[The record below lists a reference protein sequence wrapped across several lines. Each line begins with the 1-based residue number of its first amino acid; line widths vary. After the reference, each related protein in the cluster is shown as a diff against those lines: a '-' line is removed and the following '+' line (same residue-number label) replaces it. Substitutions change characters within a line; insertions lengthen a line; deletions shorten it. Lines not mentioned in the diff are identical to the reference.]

1 MTGVLW
7 KLQIDYDVFTSFHGN
22 SSDLCLFRKFSG
34 GDVKSYGLN
43 ISKLVVNSLDF

>member
-22 SSDLCLFRKFSG
+22 SSDLYLFRQFSG
-34 GDVKSYGLN
+34 GDQSIFYLN
-43 ISKLVVNSLDF
+43 FAMVFGIFI